1 MRFTNE
7 RDVCNARTWTFLMD
21 AITLHDTLRD
31 AIESA
36 LMQEAIE
43 DDQVILAQRAL
54 VARMNPAEFV
64 ELLYVDNKAL
74 LKWHEHTVHGHLWT
88 VLALRLQY
96 TYRYRPSTVTARL
109 GLFNAICRA
118 LKSTRRRLR
127 AIQELQQDVL
137 AQAVVFFRQ
146 VGVPL
151 AKRVHDLR
159 RILSTMKCTSTNR
172 HQVAAAIRNR
182 HQSLLANGKKLLEL
196 ELAMCRLV
204 DNPKDARRLQRIM
217 MIDNPQATPGLLTGK
232 LLRLHSLRKAI
243 ILAEPPPAT
252 TAATAE
258 QGSSNADMELQARA
272 LEAAALDAEAA
283 THGAGV
289 GDDDEQEAEDEE
301 AAAPTP
307 ARSWMLAMLDEP
319 TNASGASGMASSEL
333 AMQRRRR
340 LLAAVMPNLKSCS
353 TVVEEAQAHREE
365 QRTFHV
371 RMAALYQTR
380 LQVRKLQKGDHA
392 GAAQARSLA
401 DRELSKLHLDYD
413 LDGKATVGERLPT
426 AKPTASAR
434 ASTPRRKIIRALHP
448 RPAASPWSDLP
459 PLDSSTIV
467 SPTHRHKP
475 LWVYASPPS
484 PSHHAVAVDPS
495 VAAAEAVQTIT
506 ASAAAGG
513 GSHTDVMHFVNDT
526 GGVGSRSGFRSHL
539 PSRLGSRQHARQ
551 PLASSDSV
559 DGALGSHLSP
569 ALSPARAAAARAAFQ
584 AFQRY
589 PSTSIL
595 VTPSPIFLALPSLL
609 HRPPSRAALARTA
622 GGGVMTGGL
631 GTRSQ
636 ASASSPSPTASP
648 PASHSNPDQVW
659 ESAGKSTS
667 HSNPDQEL
675 LDQFA
680 AALDEQRQGMLAC
693 PAKAAPL
700 APAALDDPLYQTS
713 MSSSI
718 SRHPRSGLRSPP
730 RPTRPRLGSLHDA
743 LTSSSG
749 LSSTDLLSSY
759 GTPLPWT
766 PVRYDYHSRN
776 YVHNV
781 QPVYHS
787 TIAPG
792 ASKQLRHVCSLSAL
806 VVDSYDS
813 TTIRGR

>member
-1 MRFTNE
+1 MFFQVINVTQ
-7 RDVCNARTWTFLMD
+7 VILMD
-21 AITLHDTLRD
+21 AITHHDTLRD

-54 VARMNPAEFV
+54 VARMTPAEFV

-74 LKWHEHTVHGHLWT
+74 IKWHEHTVHGHLWT
-88 VLALRLQY
+88 VLALRIQY

-151 AKRVHDLR
+151 AKRVQDLR

-172 HQVAAAIRNR
+172 HQVAAAIRDR
-182 HQSLLANGKKLLEL
+182 HQSLLANGKKLYAL

-252 TAATAE
+252 TTASAE
-258 QGSSNADMELQARA
+258 LGSSNAEVEVQASG
-272 LEAAALDAEAA
+272 LEAAAVDAEAA

-319 TNASGASGMASSEL
+319 TNASGASGMASSAARALEL

-340 LLAAVMPNLKSCS
+340 LLAAVMPNLKRCS

-365 QRTFHV
+365 QRTFHL
-371 RMAALYQTR
+371 RMAALYHTR

-426 AKPTASAR
+426 ANPR
-434 ASTPRRKIIRALHP
+434 ASTPRRKIFRALHP
-448 RPAASPWSDLP
+448 RPATSQWSDLP

-467 SPTHRHKP
+467 R
-475 LWVYASPPS
+475 
-484 PSHHAVAVDPS
+484 
-495 VAAAEAVQTIT
+495 
-506 ASAAAGG
+506 
-513 GSHTDVMHFVNDT
+513 
-526 GGVGSRSGFRSHL
+526 RSE
-539 PSRLGSRQHARQ
+539 
-551 PLASSDSV
+551 
-559 DGALGSHLSP
+559 
-569 ALSPARAAAARAAFQ
+569 
-584 AFQRY
+584 
-589 PSTSIL
+589 
-595 VTPSPIFLALPSLL
+595 
-609 HRPPSRAALARTA
+609 
-622 GGGVMTGGL
+622 
-631 GTRSQ
+631 
-636 ASASSPSPTASP
+636 
-648 PASHSNPDQVW
+648 W
-659 ESAGKSTS
+659 
-667 HSNPDQEL
+667 
-675 LDQFA
+675 
-680 AALDEQRQGMLAC
+680 LAC
-693 PAKAAPL
+693 ML
-700 APAALDDPLYQTS
+700 RE
-713 MSSSI
+713 
-718 SRHPRSGLRSPP
+718 RHGWEIRREI
-730 RPTRPRLGSLHDA
+730 DA
-743 LTSSSG
+743 S
-749 LSSTDLLSSY
+749 
-759 GTPLPWT
+759 
-766 PVRYDYHSRN
+766 
-776 YVHNV
+776 
-781 QPVYHS
+781 
-787 TIAPG
+787 
-792 ASKQLRHVCSLSAL
+792 
-806 VVDSYDS
+806 
-813 TTIRGR
+813 RGRHQR

>member
-1 MRFTNE
+1 
-7 RDVCNARTWTFLMD
+7 MD

-54 VARMNPAEFV
+54 VARMTPAEFV

-182 HQSLLANGKKLLEL
+182 HQSLLANGKKLYAL

-258 QGSSNADMELQARA
+258 QGSSNAEVEVQARA

-319 TNASGASGMASSEL
+319 SNASGASGMASSEL

-434 ASTPRRKIIRALHP
+434 ASARASTPRRKIILALHP

-467 SPTHRHKP
+467 SPAHRHKP

-589 PSTSIL
+589 PSTSLL

-631 GTRSQ
+631 STRSQ
-636 ASASSPSPTASP
+636 ASASSPSPSASP
-648 PASHSNPDQVW
+648 PASN
-659 ESAGKSTS
+659 
-667 HSNPDQEL
+667 SNPDQEL

-693 PAKAAPL
+693 PTKAAPL
-700 APAALDDPLYQTS
+700 APAALDDQLYQTS

-718 SRHPRSGLRSPP
+718 SRYPRSGLRSPP
-730 RPTRPRLGSLHDA
+730 RQTRPRLGSLDDA

-749 LSSTDLLSSY
+749 LSSTDLLNSY